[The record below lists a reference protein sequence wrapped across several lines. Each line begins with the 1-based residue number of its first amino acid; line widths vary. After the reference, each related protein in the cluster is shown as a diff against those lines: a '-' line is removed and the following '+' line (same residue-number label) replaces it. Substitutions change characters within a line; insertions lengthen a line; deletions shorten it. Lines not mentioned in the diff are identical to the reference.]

1 MHASLL
7 PGQRNIWK
15 FKPLNSWE
23 MSLKSIIYYSH
34 NESHTVNLGG
44 KGEQLGSCQFL
55 AWEGDVGPE
64 PQELPE
70 QMEGGCR

>member
-1 MHASLL
+1 
-7 PGQRNIWK
+7 
-15 FKPLNSWE
+15 

-44 KGEQLGSCQFL
+44 KGEQLDSCQFL

-70 QMEGGCR
+70 QIEGVCR